1 MKKYIYKIFLII
13 IVIFST
19 IYYTNTYKT
28 NEGFKIKNKKTSK
41 CIELNQ
47 NNPINNNITITDC
60 SNNNNQEWVYENI
73 FPNSSLYYIKNYDSS
88 YCLNNN
94 NNTINATICNESNK
108 SQVWV
113 TQNNNK
119 NNSFQN
125 LYNELY
131 TTCMGIKNSIS
142 NDVTMVNCNYNPLQ
156 QWNKV

>member
-19 IYYTNTYKT
+19 IYYANI
-28 NEGFKIKNKKTSK
+28 NEGFKIKNKQTSK
-41 CIELNQ
+41 CIELNK

-60 SNNNNQEWVYENI
+60 SDNNNQEWDYENI
-73 FPNSSLYYIKNYDSS
+73 YPNSSLYYIKNYDSS

-94 NNTINATICNESNK
+94 NNNINATICNESNK

-119 NNSFQN
+119 K
-125 LYNELY
+125 EGH
-131 TTCMGIKNSIS
+131 TKI
-142 NDVTMVNCNYNPLQ
+142 
-156 QWNKV
+156 